1 MLHKVGNRTF
11 LPHCGRSRCIYQNT
25 FNRTILKGDAI
36 MRPGRILHP
45 ELAKAL
51 ATCGHTD
58 IILVTDAGFPIP
70 KDANRI
76 DLGYYA
82 GAVDV
87 LDILKMLRKE
97 IFVEE
102 VAFATEV
109 KTHHPA
115 LYKDLQEIYTGSGAV
130 FKGTT
135 HEVLV
140 EEIAPKAKVVIR
152 SGSLNAWANFAL
164 TCSTDPFAW
173 FTEEDVTILP
183 AYVERRRR
191 ISENEVPSL

>member
-1 MLHKVGNRTF
+1 
-11 LPHCGRSRCIYQNT
+11 
-25 FNRTILKGDAI
+25 

-109 KTHHPA
+109 KRIILRCIRTFRKFTRVPA
-115 LYKDLQEIYTGSGAV
+115 LYLK
-130 FKGTT
+130 
-135 HEVLV
+135 
-140 EEIAPKAKVVIR
+140 
-152 SGSLNAWANFAL
+152 
-164 TCSTDPFAW
+164 
-173 FTEEDVTILP
+173 
-183 AYVERRRR
+183 ERHMRF
-191 ISENEVPSL
+191 L

>member
-1 MLHKVGNRTF
+1 
-11 LPHCGRSRCIYQNT
+11 
-25 FNRTILKGDAI
+25 

-152 SGSLNAWANFAL
+152 SGSLNDL
-164 TCSTDPFAW
+164 QHRSICL
-173 FTEEDVTILP
+173 VH
-183 AYVERRRR
+183 RRRR
-191 ISENEVPSL
+191 DHSPGLCGAQKTHIRKRGSVFIEKRGG

>member
-1 MLHKVGNRTF
+1 
-11 LPHCGRSRCIYQNT
+11 
-25 FNRTILKGDAI
+25 

-102 VAFATEV
+102 V
-109 KTHHPA
+109 
-115 LYKDLQEIYTGSGAV
+115 YKDLQEIYTGSGAV

>member
-1 MLHKVGNRTF
+1 
-11 LPHCGRSRCIYQNT
+11 
-25 FNRTILKGDAI
+25 

-82 GAVDV
+82 GQADL
-87 LDILKMLRKE
+87 LDILRMLRKE

-102 VAFATEV
+102 VAFAPELRRIIR
-109 KTHHPA
+109 
-115 LYKDLQEIYTGSGAV
+115 LYIKISRKFILDQVQYLRG
-130 FKGTT
+130 FRMKN
-135 HEVLV
+135 
-140 EEIAPKAKVVIR
+140 
-152 SGSLNAWANFAL
+152 SLL
-164 TCSTDPFAW
+164 R
-173 FTEEDVTILP
+173 LH
-183 AYVERRRR
+183 RRRK
-191 ISENEVPSL
+191 

>member
-1 MLHKVGNRTF
+1 
-11 LPHCGRSRCIYQNT
+11 
-25 FNRTILKGDAI
+25 

-45 ELAKAL
+45 ELEKAL

-82 GAVDV
+82 GQADL
-87 LDILKMLRKE
+87 LDILRMLRKE

-102 VAFATEV
+102 VAFAPEV

-130 FKGTT
+130 FKGIP
-135 HEVLV
+135 HEELV
-140 EEIAPKAKVVIR
+140 AEIAPKAKVIIR
-152 SGSLNAWANFAL
+152 SGSLNAWGNIAL

-173 FTEEDVTILP
+173 FTEDDVTILDG
-183 AYVERRRR
+183 YVERRKR
-191 ISENEVPSL
+191 IEENEVPEL

>member
-1 MLHKVGNRTF
+1 
-11 LPHCGRSRCIYQNT
+11 
-25 FNRTILKGDAI
+25 
-36 MRPGRILHP
+36 MRPNRILHP
-45 ELAKAL
+45 QLAKELAE
-51 ATCGHTD
+51 CGHSD

-82 GAVDV
+82 GETDV
-87 LDILKMLRKE
+87 LKILNMLRQE

-102 VAFATEV
+102 VTFATEV

-115 LYKDLQEIYTGSGAV
+115 LYQEVQEIYTGSGAV

-135 HEVLV
+135 HEDLV
-140 EEIAPKAKVVIR
+140 ENLAPKAKLIIR

-173 FTEEDVTILP
+173 FTEEDITILP
-183 AYVERRRR
+183 AYVERRKR
-191 ISENEVPSL
+191 IKENEIPEL

>member
-1 MLHKVGNRTF
+1 M
-11 LPHCGRSRCIYQNT
+11 
-25 FNRTILKGDAI
+25 
-36 MRPGRILHP
+36 MRPSRILHP
-45 ELAKAL
+45 KLSKAL
-51 ATCGHTD
+51 AECGHTD

-82 GAVDV
+82 GQVDV

-97 IFVEE
+97 IFVDE
-102 VAFATEV
+102 VAFAGEV
-109 KTHHPA
+109 KTHHPQ
-115 LYKDLQEIYTGSGAV
+115 LYKSIQDIYTGSGAI

-135 HEVLV
+135 HEELV
-140 EEIAPKAKVVIR
+140 ENIAPKAKVVIR

-164 TCSTDPFAW
+164 VASTDPFAW
-173 FTEEDVTILP
+173 FTEEDIKILP

-191 ISENEVPSL
+191 IKENEVPNL

>member
-1 MLHKVGNRTF
+1 
-11 LPHCGRSRCIYQNT
+11 
-25 FNRTILKGDAI
+25 

-115 LYKDLQEIYTGSGAV
+115 LYKDLQEIYTGSGA
-130 FKGTT
+130 
-135 HEVLV
+135 
-140 EEIAPKAKVVIR
+140 KAKVVIR

>member
-1 MLHKVGNRTF
+1 
-11 LPHCGRSRCIYQNT
+11 
-25 FNRTILKGDAI
+25 
-36 MRPGRILHP
+36 MRPNRILHP
-45 ELAKAL
+45 QLAKAL
-51 ATCGHTD
+51 AECGHSD

-82 GAVDV
+82 GEADV
-87 LDILKMLRKE
+87 LKILSMLRQE

-102 VAFATEV
+102 VTFATEV
-109 KTHHPA
+109 KTRHPA
-115 LYKDLQEIYTGSGAV
+115 LYREVQEIYTGSGAV

-135 HEVLV
+135 HEDLV
-140 EEIAPKAKVVIR
+140 ENLAPKAKLIIR

-173 FTEEDVTILP
+173 FTEEDITILP
-183 AYVERRRR
+183 AYVERRKR
-191 ISENEVPSL
+191 IKENEIPEL

>member
-1 MLHKVGNRTF
+1 MRTE
-11 LPHCGRSRCIYQNT
+11 
-25 FNRTILKGDAI
+25 
-36 MRPGRILHP
+36 RILHP

-51 ATCGHTD
+51 AQCGHTD

-82 GAVDV
+82 GQADI
-87 LDILKMLRKE
+87 LDILKVLRKE

-102 VAFATEV
+102 VAFAPEV

-115 LYKDLQEIYTGSGAV
+115 LYKSLQEIYTGSGAV
-130 FKGTT
+130 FKAKT
-135 HEVLV
+135 HEELV
-140 EEIAPKAKVVIR
+140 EKIAPKAKVIIR
-152 SGSLNAWANFAL
+152 SGSLNAWANIAL

-173 FTEEDVTILP
+173 FNDEDITILD
-183 AYVERRRR
+183 AYVERRKR
-191 ISENEVPSL
+191 ITDNEVPALD

>member
-1 MLHKVGNRTF
+1 
-11 LPHCGRSRCIYQNT
+11 
-25 FNRTILKGDAI
+25 

-58 IILVTDAGFPIP
+58 IIIVTDASFPIP

-115 LYKDLQEIYTGSGAV
+115 LYKNLQEIYTGSGAV

-140 EEIAPKAKVVIR
+140 EEIAPKAKVV
-152 SGSLNAWANFAL
+152 SGPDLKCLGKFR
-164 TCSTDPFAW
+164 TDLQHSPFAW

>member
-1 MLHKVGNRTF
+1 
-11 LPHCGRSRCIYQNT
+11 
-25 FNRTILKGDAI
+25 

-130 FKGTT
+130 FKFRTDLQ
-135 HEVLV
+135 HRSICLV
-140 EEIAPKAKVVIR
+140 H
-152 SGSLNAWANFAL
+152 
-164 TCSTDPFAW
+164 
-173 FTEEDVTILP
+173 
-183 AYVERRRR
+183 RRRR
-191 ISENEVPSL
+191 DHSPGLCGAQKTHIRKRGSVFIEKRGG

>member
-1 MLHKVGNRTF
+1 
-11 LPHCGRSRCIYQNT
+11 
-25 FNRTILKGDAI
+25 

-51 ATCGHTD
+51 AECGHTD

-70 KDANRI
+70 REANRI

-82 GAVDV
+82 GQADV
-87 LDILKMLRKE
+87 LDILKMLRQE
-97 IFVEE
+97 IYVEE
-102 VAFATEV
+102 VAFAPEV

-115 LYKDLQEIYTGSGAV
+115 LYQELQEIYTGSGAV
-130 FKGTT
+130 FKGAA

-140 EEIAPKAKVVIR
+140 AEIAPLAKVIIR
-152 SGSLNAWANFAL
+152 SGSLNAWANIAL

-173 FTEEDVTILP
+173 FNEEDIRILD
-183 AYVERRRR
+183 AYVERRKR
-191 ISENEVPSL
+191 IADNEVPQLEV

>member
-1 MLHKVGNRTF
+1 
-11 LPHCGRSRCIYQNT
+11 
-25 FNRTILKGDAI
+25 
-36 MRPGRILHP
+36 MRPNRILHP
-45 ELAKAL
+45 QLAKAL
-51 ATCGHTD
+51 AECGHSD

-82 GAVDV
+82 GETDV
-87 LDILKMLRKE
+87 LKILNMLRQE

-102 VAFATEV
+102 VTFATEV

-115 LYKDLQEIYTGSGAV
+115 LYQEVQEIYTGSGAV

-135 HEVLV
+135 HEDLV
-140 EEIAPKAKVVIR
+140 ENLAPKAKLIIR

-173 FTEEDVTILP
+173 FTEEDITILP
-183 AYVERRRR
+183 AYVERRKR
-191 ISENEVPSL
+191 IKENEIPEL

>member
-1 MLHKVGNRTF
+1 
-11 LPHCGRSRCIYQNT
+11 
-25 FNRTILKGDAI
+25 

-87 LDILKMLRKE
+87 LDILRMLRKE

-102 VAFATEV
+102 VAFAPEV

-115 LYKDLQEIYTGSGAV
+115 LYQDIQEIYTGSGAV
-130 FKGTT
+130 FKGIP
-135 HEVLV
+135 HEQLV
-140 EEIAPKAKVVIR
+140 EKIAPKAKVVIR

-164 TCSTDPFAW
+164 TCSTDPVAG

-183 AYVERRRR
+183 AYVERRKR
-191 ISENEVPSL
+191 ISENEVPAL

>member
-1 MLHKVGNRTF
+1 MK
-11 LPHCGRSRCIYQNT
+11 
-25 FNRTILKGDAI
+25 ILRKD
-36 MRPGRILHP
+36 RVLHP

-70 KDANRI
+70 QDANRI

-82 GAVDV
+82 GEVDV

-102 VAFATEV
+102 VSFAKEV
-109 KTHHPA
+109 KTHHPK
-115 LYKDLQEIYTGSGAV
+115 LYEEIQEIYTGSGAD

-135 HEVLV
+135 HEDLV
-140 EEIAPKAKVVIR
+140 ENIAPKAKVIIR

-173 FTEEDVTILP
+173 FTEEDITILD
-183 AYVERRRR
+183 AYVERRKK
-191 ISENEVPSL
+191 IKENIVPTI

>member
-1 MLHKVGNRTF
+1 
-11 LPHCGRSRCIYQNT
+11 
-25 FNRTILKGDAI
+25 
-36 MRPGRILHP
+36 MRPNRILHP

-76 DLGYYA
+76 DLGYYSGQA
-82 GAVDV
+82 DV
-87 LDILKMLRKE
+87 LDILRMLRQE
-97 IFVEE
+97 IFVED

-115 LYKDLQEIYTGSGAV
+115 LYSEVQEIYTGSGTV
-130 FKGTT
+130 FSGTT
-135 HEVLV
+135 HETLV
-140 EEIAPKAKVVIR
+140 NEIAPKAKVVIR

-173 FTEEDVTILP
+173 FTEEDITILD
-183 AYVERRRR
+183 AYVERRKR
-191 ISENEVPSL
+191 ISENYKPEL

>member
-1 MLHKVGNRTF
+1 
-11 LPHCGRSRCIYQNT
+11 
-25 FNRTILKGDAI
+25 

-102 VAFATEV
+102 VAFAPEV
-109 KTHHPA
+109 KDSSSCIVSGYSGN
-115 LYKDLQEIYTGSGAV
+115 LYR
-130 FKGTT
+130 
-135 HEVLV
+135 
-140 EEIAPKAKVVIR
+140 IR
-152 SGSLNAWANFAL
+152 CGF
-164 TCSTDPFAW
+164 
-173 FTEEDVTILP
+173 
-183 AYVERRRR
+183 
-191 ISENEVPSL
+191 